1 MQLILT
7 HADLELALIE
17 SLRAKGMTAF
27 EPGKASVEFT
37 FKRGTKELQCILDTE
52 PKAPAEPAEAKPK
65 TETPVAPVAE
75 TSVPVA
81 AADALAEA
89 QVAQAAE
96 DAGVAYPAAEATVA
110 SAGDDNL
117 FD

>member
-17 SLRAKGMTAF
+17 SLRSKGMTAF

-37 FKRGTKELQCILDTE
+37 FKRGTKELQCVLDTE
-52 PKAPAEPAEAKPK
+52 PKAVVEKPQGEA
-65 TETPVAPVAE
+65 PVAVATAPVAE
-75 TSVPVA
+75 VI
-81 AADALAEA
+81 
-89 QVAQAAE
+89 AQASETADPVQE
-96 DAGVAYPAAEATVA
+96 PEAPAAEVA
-110 SAGDDNL
+110 AEVAPAGGDDNL

>member
-17 SLRAKGMTAF
+17 SLRSKGMTAF

-37 FKRGTKELQCILDTE
+37 FKRGTKELQCVLDTE
-52 PKAPAEPAEAKPK
+52 PKAVAEKPQAIAPEEAPVTRSAPAVEPEAPAQEPEAPGETPAEAP
-65 TETPVAPVAE
+65 AP
-75 TSVPVA
+75 
-81 AADALAEA
+81 EA
-89 QVAQAAE
+89 P
-96 DAGVAYPAAEATVA
+96 AG
-110 SAGDDNL
+110 GDDNL